1 MKFRQLLVVIDPTQ
15 ESQPALERAA
25 WVARRNGAAIELL
38 LCEHHSAL
46 EGGLLDGRR
55 LQHARD
61 ALLEQRRG
69 ELEKLAE
76 PLRAE
81 GLAVTCEVRWGRPLY
96 KMILARVDELKPDI
110 LFRNAYQHSLLQR
123 LLFTSNSWQLI
134 RKCPCPLWLT
144 GARPWEPKRVCAAVD
159 PLHSADKPAALDHQL
174 IAATRELAG
183 TLQLEASYVHAYS
196 PLPRTMVFDV
206 ELVADYDA
214 YCHKYGAQH
223 REAFDRLLAGYEG
236 AAGQGHLVEG
246 LAEQAVPRFVEE
258 QNIDLLLMGAIAR
271 GHLDNALIGNTAERI
286 LEAVKCDLLVMKP
299 QGFGSPGEV

>member
-1 MKFRQLLVVIDPTQ
+1 MKIRQLLVVIDPTQ
-15 ESQPALERAA
+15 EAQPALQRAA
-25 WVARRNGAAIELL
+25 WVARRNGAALELL
-38 LCEHHSAL
+38 LCEHQSAL
-46 EGGLLDGRR
+46 EGGLLDGPR

-61 ALLEQRRG
+61 GLLEQRRAW
-69 ELEKLAE
+69 LEQLAE

-81 GLAVTCEVRWGRPLY
+81 GLTVTCEARWGRPLY

-144 GARPWEPKRVCAAVD
+144 GAREWQPQRLCAAVD

-174 IAATRELAG
+174 LAISRELA
-183 TLQLEASYVHAYS
+183 E
-196 PLPRTMVFDV
+196 
-206 ELVADYDA
+206 VADYDN
-214 YCHKYGAQH
+214 YCRKYGEQH
-223 REAFDRLLAGYEG
+223 REAFDRLLAGYPG
-236 AAGQGHLVEG
+236 AEGQGHLIEG
-246 LAEQAVPRFVEE
+246 FAEQAVPRFVEE

-286 LEAVKCDLLVMKP
+286 LEAVRCDLLVLKP
-299 QGFGSPGEV
+299 QGFGSSERA